1 MQIPEEEQGEN
12 AMQTD
17 AVQTDKVNVTTEEKT
32 EYEVRTPRGYLFIK
46 RAFDIFA
53 SALGLLICLIP
64 MGIVAVVIRLE
75 SPGPAIFKQVRLGR
89 GGKPYTMY
97 KFRSMRQD
105 AEKNGPQWATV
116 NDDRCTK
123 VGKFIRRCH
132 IDELPQLFNVLKGD
146 MSMVGPRPERPYFYD
161 EFEAYIPNF
170 RQRLK
175 IKPGLTGLSQV
186 NGCYDMTP
194 EQRLAYD
201 KTYMAARGLWTDLK
215 ILLQTVV
222 VVFNG
227 KGAR

>member
-1 MQIPEEEQGEN
+1 MQIQCARNETAPIE
-12 AMQTD
+12 
-17 AVQTDKVNVTTEEKT
+17 TEKI

-46 RAFDIFA
+46 RVFDVFA
-53 SALGLLICLIP
+53 SALGLLICLLP
-64 MGIVAVVIRLE
+64 MAIVAICIRAE
-75 SPGPAIFKQVRLGR
+75 SEGPAIYKQERLGL

-97 KFRSMRQD
+97 KFRSMRID
-105 AEKNGPQWATV
+105 AEKNGPKWATV

-123 VGKFIRRCH
+123 VGKFIRLCH
-132 IDELPQLFNVLKGD
+132 IDEIPQLWNVFKGD
-146 MSMVGPRPERPYFYD
+146 MSMVGPRPERAYFYD
-161 EFEAYIPNF
+161 QFEKDIPNF

-194 EQRLAYD
+194 AQRLAYD
-201 KTYMAARGLWTDLK
+201 KTYMAGRGIWADMK
-215 ILLQTVV
+215 ILLMTVV